1 MNILDGFKLASRL
14 HAGQVDK
21 AGRPY
26 IEHLV
31 RVFLGVLNRGGDR
44 FQQLAALLHDAV
56 EDDRCTYE
64 YLASE
69 GVPAETIVILRVLH
83 KPDGMPYVE
92 YIGFVKRHLRAVPIK
107 EAAVDDNSDEDRL
120 ALLEPALA
128 ARLRAK
134 YALAREL
141 LAA

>member
-1 MNILDGFKLASRL
+1 MKILDGFKLAARL

-31 RVFLGVLNRGGDR
+31 RVFLGVLERGGNR

-56 EDDRCTYE
+56 EDKRTTYE
-64 YLASE
+64 LLLAE
-69 GVPAETIVILRVLH
+69 GVPPETIGMLKVLS
-83 KPDGMPYVE
+83 KPEGMPYEE
-92 YIGFVKRHLRAVPIK
+92 YMGHVKQHPEVLPIK
-107 EAAVDDNSDEDRL
+107 ESDLDDNSDEDRL

-134 YALAREL
+134 YKRAREI